1 MALLRVESLAILD
14 TLINCEFP
22 LTNCSLPHTHGA
34 LHYVAHI
41 ILLLFQKA
49 HVPNNMILQ

>member
-1 MALLRVESLAILD
+1 MALHLVESFAILD

-22 LTNCSLPHTHGA
+22 LTNCSLPDTHGT

-41 ILLLFQKA
+41 ILLLYHKA
-49 HVPNNMILQ
+49 HVPNNSILW